1 MSSEEEE
8 VAEDYRTALEELSPS
23 NNRTEIINL
32 TSIARD
38 YTAHA
43 LKIAEVLQQ
52 HILKVRPAS
61 HTKRT
66 AGILHYASPRTHVTK
81 CILLTPTVGCAQQ
94 ETPGPVCAGLDR
106 QKRRYPVHIV
116 PRQKHLQDI
125 YGILRRGGS

>member
-23 NNRTEIINL
+23 SNRTEIINL

-52 HILKVRPAS
+52 HILKVSPAS
-61 HTKRT
+61 PTRRS
-66 AGILHYASPRTHVTK
+66 AAILQRACS
-81 CILLTPTVGCAQQ
+81 CG
-94 ETPGPVCAGLDR
+94 
-106 QKRRYPVHIV
+106 
-116 PRQKHLQDI
+116 
-125 YGILRRGGS
+125 